1 MATSAVKKNL
11 WSCTQGYYRHCN
23 EVAGKRYRILKKK
36 SIWVRVCNALTA
48 FQSATSDQHLI
59 TVLGVDAVLLYNGC
73 MQPSLNRVWDATY
86 LFEGELDGLVLAQ
99 FQDVHELHD
108 GFVATVQL
116 VLTLDQ
122 LFLLLREVDKL
133 VQSFLVDM
141 TVFLQLCVA
150 LLQFSEQLF
159 ERKKD
164 CINIH
169 SGWSQA
175 GSQTVSLKIFLLTL
189 CPVNYHH

>member
-1 MATSAVKKNL
+1 MDISAVKKNL
-11 WSCTQGYYRHCN
+11 RCYTEGYYRHCN
-23 EVAGKRYRILKKK
+23 DLAGKRHRILKKK
-36 SIWVRVCNALTA
+36 AHGARVCNTLTA
-48 FQSATSDQHLI
+48 FQFATSDQHLI

-73 MQPSLNRVWDATY
+73 MQPSLNRVWHATY

-99 FQDVHELHD
+99 FKDVHELHD

-141 TVFLQLCVA
+141 AVFLQLCVA
-150 LLQFSEQLF
+150 LLQFSEQLL
-159 ERKKD
+159 EREKD
-164 CINIH
+164 R
-169 SGWSQA
+169 WFALVKVRLAVSQH
-175 GSQTVSLKIFLLTL
+175 L
-189 CPVNYHH
+189 